1 MLDDEEKSAKGG
13 SLRKKSNLERFVTG
27 ADDIVIIG
35 SLLRS
40 RRWWR
45 R

>member
-1 MLDDEEKSAKGG
+1 MLCDEEESAKAG
-13 SLRKKSNLERFVTG
+13 SLRKKSNLERFVAG
-27 ADDIVIIG
+27 VDDIVIIG
-35 SLLRS
+35 SLVRR